1 MKKVCAGYLGIM
13 LLLFLLLGLSGSRMI
28 RSVYGSQSDTV
39 SNLAGALF
47 TESSVDG
54 INGDEAGVNGSYT
67 DETNQEEIE
76 KYRADE
82 NSAKIRGFISGLR
95 EMTPERTEAGRELL
109 AGYGYSE
116 QWLFTIQGS
125 YTRTIKQFWLLLGA
139 FFLLLS
145 GVGILYFFQ
154 NEKREQRQITE
165 LRNLLEMC
173 QREDYSFVGEEASLS
188 ELYAPQFAD
197 SLVKLGQNLAL
208 KTRQLAEEKDQ
219 TKTLVTDISHQLKTP
234 VSALKNCYAMSMETE
249 GEEQVNFLKA
259 CTRQIE
265 RLERLMEALIQVSR
279 MEQGMIRVQPV
290 ETSLTEILVG
300 AVNIVYHKAK
310 DKEIQF
316 DTQEVEGQEY
326 SVTADPKWSAEAIAN
341 LLDNAIKYS
350 PEGSRIQIRVQK
362 LYSFIEIEIEDEGTG
377 IPKEEQTLIFQRFY
391 RGKSETVKRA
401 DGWGIGLY
409 LSRKILEEEGG
420 SLFMR
425 QGRERGSIFVV
436 HLPFSWK

>member
-13 LLLFLLLGLSGSRMI
+13 LALFLLLGLSGSRMI
-28 RSVYGSQSDTV
+28 RSVYKSQSDTV

-54 INGDEAGVNGSYT
+54 INGDESGVNGSYT
-67 DETNQEEIE
+67 DETNPESAYIE
-76 KYRADE
+76 
-82 NSAKIRGFISGLR
+82 NFIDGLR

-116 QWLFTIQGS
+116 QWLFTTQGS
-125 YTRTIKQFWLLLGA
+125 YTRTIRQLWLWLGL
-139 FFLLLS
+139 FFLVLS
-145 GVGILYFFQ
+145 GVGIFYFYRI
-154 NEKREQRQITE
+154 ESRRKRQLAE
-165 LRNLLEMC
+165 LRNLLEAC
-173 QREDYSFVGEEASLS
+173 QEEDYTFAEEEKTLS
-188 ELYAPQFAD
+188 ALYDPQFAD
-197 SLVKLGQNLAL
+197 GVVKLGQNLAL
-208 KTRQLAEEKDQ
+208 KTRQLEEEKNQ
-219 TKTLVTDISHQLKTP
+219 TKTWVTDISHQLKTP
-234 VSALKNCYAMSMETE
+234 VSALKSCFVMSMETE
-249 GEEQVNFLKA
+249 GEEQANFLKA
-259 CTRQIE
+259 CTRQID
-265 RLERLMEALIQVSR
+265 RLERLMEALIQVAR

-290 ETSLTEILVG
+290 ESSLTEILIG
-300 AVNIVYHKAK
+300 AVNTVYHKAK

-316 DTQEVEGQEY
+316 DTEDVEGQEY

-341 LLDNAIKYS
+341 ILDNAVKYS

-362 LYSFIEIEIEDEGTG
+362 LYSFIEIEIEDEGIG

-391 RGKSETVKRA
+391 RGKSAFVKKE

-425 QGRERGSIFVV
+425 QGKERGSIFVV
-436 HLPFSWK
+436 HLPFPQDSF